1 MRHSLLP
8 PRRATTVKL
17 PSSRIK
23 IGMALILATSSFVC
37 ACTSREPAKSSEA
50 PPPPS
55 AATSPSQQL
64 SQTPPPK
71 LVEVQQAVT
80 RVFKGAAL
88 VDSTRD
94 PNFLAGDFNGDGSQ
108 DIAAILKPAAGKLS
122 QMNEEFPPWI
132 VRDPLVPAQPGM
144 RPPRIAATD
153 VLLAVIHGYGPNGWR
168 DPQATQ
174 TYLLKNA
181 VGSEV
186 RTFPKADFIAAN
198 LGKKLPRLL
207 GDSIGEVLRGRS
219 GYLYFA
225 EATYSWY
232 DPKTFKG
239 EPERRLTHSG
249 ATARTDPSDLL
260 NMRVKRDIRVEK

>member
-1 MRHSLLP
+1 MRRSLLP
-8 PRRATTVKL
+8 PRHTITVET
-17 PSSRIK
+17 SSRIK
-23 IGMALILATSSFVC
+23 IGMVVILATSSFVC
-37 ACTSREPAKSSEA
+37 ACTTREPAKGPA
-50 PPPPS
+50 APPPS
-55 AATSPSQQL
+55 AAASPTEQL
-64 SQTPPPK
+64 SQTPPPN
-71 LVEVQQAVT
+71 LVEVQQAVS

-108 DIAAILKPAAGKLS
+108 DIAAILKPVAGKLS

-132 VRDPLVPAQPGM
+132 VRDPSTPAQPGM
-144 RPPRIAATD
+144 PPLRIAATD
-153 VLLAVIHGYGPNGWR
+153 VLLAVIHGYGANGWR

-181 VGSEV
+181 VGSDV
-186 RTFPKADFIAAN
+186 KTFLKSDFMAAN
-198 LGKKLPRLL
+198 EGKKIPRLL

-232 DPKTFKG
+232 DSKTFKG
-239 EPERRLTHSG
+239 EPERRLIHSG
-249 ATARTDPSDLL
+249 GTARTDPSDLL
-260 NMRVKRDIRVEK
+260 KMRVKRDIPEEK

>member
-1 MRHSLLP
+1 
-8 PRRATTVKL
+8 
-17 PSSRIK
+17 
-23 IGMALILATSSFVC
+23 MALMLAASSFVC
-37 ACTSREPAKSSEA
+37 ACASRDSATGPAA
-50 PPPPS
+50 PPPS
-55 AATSPSQQL
+55 AAAAPSQPP

-71 LVEVQQAVT
+71 LDEVQQAVN

-88 VDSTRD
+88 VDATRD

-108 DIAAILKPAAGKLS
+108 DLAAILKPAVGKLS

-132 VRDPLVPAQPGM
+132 VRDPLVPVQPGM
-144 RPPRIAATD
+144 PPLRITATD

-186 RTFPKADFIAAN
+186 KTFPKSEFMAAN
-198 LGKKLPRLL
+198 QGKKLPRLA
-207 GDSIGEVLRGRS
+207 GDSIGELLRGRS

-239 EPERRLTHSG
+239 EPEKRLIHAG
-249 ATARTDPSDLL
+249 ATARTDQSDLL
-260 NMRVKRDIRVEK
+260 NMRVKRDVPAEK

>member
-1 MRHSLLP
+1 
-8 PRRATTVKL
+8 L

-23 IGMALILATSSFVC
+23 IGMAVLVATSSFGC
-37 ACTSREPAKSSEA
+37 ACTSREAAKGPAE
-50 PPPPS
+50 PPPS
-55 AATSPSQQL
+55 AVAPPSQQL
-64 SQTPPPK
+64 SQSPPPN
-71 LVEVQQAVT
+71 LVEVQQAVS

-108 DIAAILKPAAGKLS
+108 DIAAILKPAAGKLA
-122 QMNEEFPPWI
+122 QMNEEFPRWI
-132 VRDPLVPAQPGM
+132 VRDPFIPAQPGM
-144 RPPRIAATD
+144 PPLRIAATD
-153 VLLAVIHGYGPNGWR
+153 VLLAVIHGYGQNGWR

-186 RTFPKADFIAAN
+186 KTFPKSDFMAAN
-198 LGKKLPRLL
+198 QGKKIPRLL

-239 EPERRLTHSG
+239 EPEKHLTHSG
-249 ATARTDPSDLL
+249 VTARTDPSDLL
-260 NMRVKRDIRVEK
+260 NMRVKRDIPVEK

>member
-1 MRHSLLP
+1 MRHSLVP
-8 PRRATTVKL
+8 PRRTTTARL
-17 PSSRIK
+17 SLSRIK
-23 IGMALILATSSFVC
+23 IGMAVLVAASSLVC
-37 ACTSREPAKSSEA
+37 ACTSREAAKGPGA
-50 PPPPS
+50 PPPS
-55 AATSPSQQL
+55 AAPPPSQQL
-64 SQTPPPK
+64 SQTPPLN

-88 VDSTRD
+88 LDSTRD

-108 DIAAILKPAAGKLS
+108 DIAAILKPAPGKLS
-122 QMNEEFPPWI
+122 QLNEESPPWI
-132 VRDPLVPAQPGM
+132 VKDPFIPAQPGM
-144 RPPRIAATD
+144 PPLRMAATD
-153 VLLAVIHGYGPNGWR
+153 VLLAVIHGYGQNGWR

-181 VGSEV
+181 VGPDLK
-186 RTFPKADFIAAN
+186 TFPKSDFLAAN

-232 DPKTFKG
+232 DPKTFKS
-239 EPERRLTHSG
+239 EPERRLVHSG
-249 ATARTDPSDLL
+249 ATARTGQSDLL
-260 NMRVKRDIRVEK
+260 NMRVKRDIPAEK

>member
-1 MRHSLLP
+1 M
-8 PRRATTVKL
+8 
-17 PSSRIK
+17 
-23 IGMALILATSSFVC
+23 
-37 ACTSREPAKSSEA
+37 
-50 PPPPS
+50 
-55 AATSPSQQL
+55 
-64 SQTPPPK
+64 
-71 LVEVQQAVT
+71 
-80 RVFKGAAL
+80 
-88 VDSTRD
+88 DSTRD

-108 DIAAILKPAAGKLS
+108 DIAAILKPAPGKLS

-132 VRDPLVPAQPGM
+132 VRDPLLPAQPGM
-144 RPPRIAATD
+144 RAPRIVATD

-186 RTFPKADFIAAN
+186 KTFPKGEFMAAN
-198 LGKKLPRLL
+198 QGKKLPRLV

-239 EPERRLTHSG
+239 EPERRLIHSG
-249 ATARTDPSDLL
+249 ATARTDQSDLL
-260 NMRVKRDIRVEK
+260 NMRVKGDIPVEK

>member
-1 MRHSLLP
+1 MAVILGTFSL
-8 PRRATTVKL
+8 
-17 PSSRIK
+17 I
-23 IGMALILATSSFVC
+23 C
-37 ACTSREPAKSSEA
+37 ACTSREQPKAPA

-55 AATSPSQQL
+55 AAAPPSQQL
-64 SQTPPPK
+64 LQTPPPK
-71 LVEVQQAVT
+71 LDEVQDAVT

-88 VDSTRD
+88 VDSTRN
-94 PNFLAGDFNGDGSQ
+94 PHFLAGDFNGDGSQ
-108 DIAAILKPAAGKLS
+108 DIAAIIKPAPGKLA

-132 VRDPLVPAQPGM
+132 VRDPFITVQPGM
-144 RPPRIAATD
+144 PRLRIAATD

-181 VGSEV
+181 VGSDV
-186 RTFPKADFIAAN
+186 KTFPKSDFMTAN
-198 LGKKLPRLL
+198 QGKKLPRLL

-239 EPERRLTHSG
+239 EPERRPTHSG
-249 ATARTDPSDLL
+249 ATARTGPSDLL